1 MHIDKDYLEN
11 KNKHHKVQF
20 EMLLNTVCLG
30 CLQISRSVNKLMK
43 EAVLLKGIKKHNR
56 IVTVLGKTI

>member
-1 MHIDKDYLEN
+1 
-11 KNKHHKVQF
+11 
-20 EMLLNTVCLG
+20 MLLNTVCLD